1 MQVGASFLVGV
12 PIVIVGFEQIYALEL
27 LDTRQKLSDMV
38 LQEQL
43 CFVIKGICQD
53 VWLSHAK
60 CIHVPDKAN

>member
-38 LQEQL
+38 L
-43 CFVIKGICQD
+43 
-53 VWLSHAK
+53 
-60 CIHVPDKAN
+60 